1 MLVALNAGFVCDPT
15 LGAID
20 NEYSD
25 CNTTVLRYWI

>member
-15 LGAID
+15 LGTIN

-25 CNTTVLRYWI
+25 RNTTVLQYWI